1 MYSTRG
7 VWQADG
13 ATGHWDWQRLR
24 FVPPGLEQM
33 HLIEEKNKR
42 LTGNFVNTTTKYQSY
57 FYKFAFYFF
66 SNFFLAYI
74 LKKSNYHSD
83 YFLGCLQFNLW
94 VADWL
99 RPVWRPWLRR
109 SNYLTKAIG
118 LLVSHRGWRVPYR
131 FPSLWSWRTWWC
143 WWAAAGPER
152 KHGPESP
159 QSTPTSPVRRP
170 DTRSPCSE
178 AA

>member
-1 MYSTRG
+1 MEPP
-7 VWQADG
+7 
-13 ATGHWDWQRLR
+13 ATETDNGW
-24 FVPPGLEQM
+24 GLYLQTWSKCIWSRKKTKGWSIKPQNIN
-33 HLIEEKNKR
+33 LI
-42 LTGNFVNTTTKYQSY
+42 
-57 FYKFAFYFF
+57 FYKFAFL
-66 SNFFLAYI
+66 FFLAYI
-74 LKKSNYHSD
+74 FKKSNYHGD
-83 YFLGCLQFNLW
+83 HLLGCLLQSNLW

-109 SNYLTKAIG
+109 SNYLTEAIG
-118 LLVSHRGWRVPYR
+118 LIVSYRGWRVPYR